1 MRTIHPN
8 AIKIMTVISNVF
20 IVLGIIFLIMMQM
33 VLAISMFAV
42 SLAISLVIFNVLF
55 RDRTGMK
62 IVINISFAIVL
73 IVIIITYF
81 YLSLAVLGLCGCSG
95 YSPVAVLRLLIAM
108 AFLVEERRG
117 SRVRGLQ

>member
-1 MRTIHPN
+1 M
-8 AIKIMTVISNVF
+8 
-20 IVLGIIFLIMMQM
+20 MMQM

-81 YLSLAVLGLCGCSG
+81 YLS
-95 YSPVAVLRLLIAM
+95 
-108 AFLVEERRG
+108 
-117 SRVRGLQ
+117 